1 VYSSL
6 NIYDQQLTIKA
17 RTVDSPN
24 AAYQRMAIFWPLIE
38 DLLEGSYKIKQEHRK
53 YLFPEPRES
62 TESYDSRLNRS
73 AVVPYFQRIE
83 KMLAGMLTRKSVR
96 LDDVSDL
103 VTTQLF
109 DVDLEGNDLNVWL
122 YNTARI
128 AIAFGHVGV
137 LVDAP
142 RDAEK
147 ARPYWVTYKPSDI
160 LGWRTEIIDGT
171 RELTQVRLLENVVEP
186 DGKYG
191 EKTITQIRVLERGRY
206 ELHRRD
212 EKKSEFKLYEEGE
225 TSLKDRIPFSVAY
238 SNRTG
243 FFESRSPLYDIA
255 ELNLKHYQ
263 MNSDLDNILHISAVP
278 NLVVYGYP
286 NADEIT
292 TGPNEAL
299 SLPPESRME
308 YVAPSS
314 DSYEAIFRRLD
325 DLKEQINTLS
335 LAAVLGQKLVGESAE
350 AKRIDRSQND
360 STLMVLAQQMQDL
373 IDNCLQFHSEYLNEP
388 KAGTCAV
395 NRDFVSARLDPQ
407 EITAYLQLFNSGS
420 ITHETLLT
428 RLNEGEIL
436 GDDFSVEEELENLQN
451 GGLKEVNIPELPN
464 EEPADIE
471 DDEDDEEEDV

>member
-6 NIYDQQLTIKA
+6 NIYDKQLSIKA
-17 RTVDSPN
+17 KTVDSPN
-24 AAYQRMAIFWPLIE
+24 AAYQRMATFWPLIE
-38 DLLEGSYKIKQEHRK
+38 DLLAGSVKIKQEHRK

-96 LDDVSDL
+96 LEDVSDTVL
-103 VTTQLF
+103 QQLF
-109 DVDLEGNDLNVWL
+109 DIDLEQNDLNVWL
-122 YNTARI
+122 FNTARI

-142 RDAEK
+142 KEGDK
-147 ARPYWVTYKPSDI
+147 TRPYWVTYKPSDI
-160 LGWRTEIIDGT
+160 LGWRTEIINGI

-191 EKTITQIRVLERGRY
+191 EKIITQIRVLERGKY
-206 ELHRRD
+206 EIHRKDDKR
-212 EKKSEFKLYEEGE
+212 SGFRLYDQGQM
-225 TSLKDRIPFSVAY
+225 SLKDKIPFSVAY
-238 SNRTG
+238 SNRVG

-263 MNSDLDNILHISAVP
+263 IQSDLDNILHISSVP

-308 YVAPSS
+308 YVSPAS
-314 DSYEAIFRRLD
+314 DSFDAIFTRLN

-373 IDNCLQFHSEYLNEP
+373 IDNCLQFHSQYLNEP
-388 KAGTCAV
+388 KAGTCTV
-395 NRDFVSARLDPQ
+395 NRDFVTARLDPQ
-407 EITAYLQLFNSGS
+407 EITAYTQLFSLGGIS
-420 ITHETLLT
+420 HETLLT
-428 RLNEGEIL
+428 QLYNGEIL
-436 GDDFSVEEELENLQN
+436 GDDFSVEEEIESLQK
-451 GGLKEVNIPELPN
+451 GGLKEI
-464 EEPADIE
+464 
-471 DDEDDEEEDV
+471 EEDL

>member
-1 VYSSL
+1 MYSSL
-6 NIYDQQLTIKA
+6 NIYDKQLSIKA
-17 RTVDSPN
+17 KTVDSPN
-24 AAYQRMAIFWPLIE
+24 AAYQRMATFWPLIE
-38 DLLEGSYKIKQEHRK
+38 DLLAGSVKIKQEHRK

-96 LDDVSDL
+96 LEDVSDTVL
-103 VTTQLF
+103 QQLF
-109 DVDLEGNDLNVWL
+109 DIDLEQNDLNVWL
-122 YNTARI
+122 FNTARI

-142 RDAEK
+142 KEGDK
-147 ARPYWVTYKPSDI
+147 TRPYWVTYKPSDI
-160 LGWRTEIIDGT
+160 LGWRTEIINGI
-171 RELTQVRLLENVVEP
+171 RELTQVRLLENVVEA

-191 EKTITQIRVLERGRY
+191 EKIITQIRVLERGKY
-206 ELHRRD
+206 EIHRKDDKR
-212 EKKSEFKLYEEGE
+212 SGFRLYDQGQM
-225 TSLKDRIPFSVAY
+225 SLKDKIPFSVAY
-238 SNRTG
+238 SNRIG

-263 MNSDLDNILHISAVP
+263 IQSDLDNILHISSVP

-299 SLPPESRME
+299 SLPPESKME
-308 YVAPSS
+308 YVSPAS
-314 DSYEAIFRRLD
+314 DSFDAIFTRLN

-373 IDNCLQFHSEYLNEP
+373 IDNCLQFHSQYLNEP
-388 KAGTCAV
+388 KAGTCTV
-395 NRDFVSARLDPQ
+395 NRDFVTARLDPQ
-407 EITAYLQLFNSGS
+407 EITAYTQLFSLGGIS
-420 ITHETLLT
+420 HETLLT
-428 RLNEGEIL
+428 QLYNGEIL
-436 GDDFSVEEELENLQN
+436 GDDFSVEEEIESLQK
-451 GGLKEVNIPELPN
+451 GGLKEI
-464 EEPADIE
+464 
-471 DDEDDEEEDV
+471 EEDL

>member
-1 VYSSL
+1 MYSSL
-6 NIYDQQLTIKA
+6 NIYDQQLAIKPN
-17 RTVDSPN
+17 TVESPN
-24 AAYQRMAIFWPLIE
+24 AAYQRMAVFWPLIE
-38 DLLEGSYKIKQEHRK
+38 DLKEGSYKIKSKHRK

-73 AVVPYFQRIE
+73 TVVPYMQRIE
-83 KMLAGMLTRKSVR
+83 KMLAGMLVRKPVR
-96 LDDVSDL
+96 LDNVSDL
-103 VTTQLF
+103 VREQLF
-109 DVDLEGNDLNVWL
+109 DVDLEQNDLNVWL
-122 YNTARI
+122 YNTART
-128 AIAFGHVGV
+128 AISFGHVGV

-142 RDAEK
+142 KEGDK
-147 ARPYWVTYKPSDI
+147 TRPYWVTYTPRDI
-160 LGWRTEIIDGT
+160 LGWRTEIIDGA
-171 RELTQVRLLENVVEP
+171 RQLTQLRLLENVVEP

-191 EKTITQIRVLERGRY
+191 EKQVKQIRVLERGRY
-206 ELHRRD
+206 EIHRKD
-212 EKKSEFKLYEEGE
+212 KKNSEYKLFDEGE
-225 TSLKDRIPFSVAY
+225 MSLKDKIPFAVAY
-238 SNRTG
+238 SNRVG
-243 FFESRSPLYDIA
+243 FYESRSPLYDIA

-263 MNSDLDNILHISAVP
+263 IQSDLDNILHISAVP